1 MILCEDMQNPERR
14 LSIVRKLFGPLSVIL
29 LLLSAAAANG
39 QAQSSS
45 GQPVAGARLVVNS
58 GAALTPTTAP
68 TSPAAQAI
76 INSLSNLP
84 EVDGLIYINPQRILN
99 EVLPKFLPP
108 KDLEGMRKGFEAA
121 KQQAGIDPT
130 KIDYVVMAIHFKKPT
145 GDLNFQAP
153 EILVVSS
160 GDFSAE
166 ALIGLARVA
175 SGGKLRDEKY
185 GSKTIG
191 LMTIDPI
198 AKESEKTPL
207 LKSFSEF
214 GVVALNANTI
224 ATGSPGY
231 LREAI
236 DASEG
241 RGHIS
246 KEALNLLVR
255 DPNALISYAGS
266 PIGAFA
272 KSFGMLGTETTPRAP
287 RCDSKLGDF
296 YAALTMDATNFM
308 IRGVSNADNPDTA
321 KIVANLYTMLLRYAT
336 SSIKDPAAEAVLN
349 RLSIAAEGD
358 EVLFSADF
366 PQQMV
371 LDLIKQQMKPK
382 MTEETKEAQPITKPV
397 VNKRR
402 TRRRHSHQ

>member
-1 MILCEDMQNPERR
+1 M
-14 LSIVRKLFGPLSVIL
+14 RKLFGPLVLTL
-29 LLLSAAAANG
+29 LVLTAANS
-39 QAQSSS
+39 QAQSST
-45 GQPVAGARLVVNS
+45 GQPNAGAQLVVNS
-58 GAALTPTTAP
+58 GAALSARTTTA
-68 TSPAAQAI
+68 SPAAQAI
-76 INSLSNLP
+76 VNSLSNLP
-84 EVDGLIYINPQRILN
+84 EVDGLIYINPQRIFN

-108 KDLEGMRKGFEAA
+108 KDLEEMRKGFEVA
-121 KQQAGIDPT
+121 KQKAGIDPA
-130 KIDYVVMAIHFKKPT
+130 KIDYVVMAIRFKKPT

-166 ALIGLARVA
+166 ALIGMARMA

-207 LKSFSEF
+207 LKSFSEL

-231 LREAI
+231 LRAAI
-236 DASEG
+236 DAGEG
-241 RGHIS
+241 KERIS
-246 KEALNLLVR
+246 TEALNFLVR

-336 SSIKDPAAEAVLN
+336 SSIKDPAAQSVLN

-358 EVLFSADF
+358 EVLFNADF

-382 MTEETKEAQPITKPV
+382 MTESVTDKKEAQPITKPA

>member
-1 MILCEDMQNPERR
+1 VLCAGAVN
-14 LSIVRKLFGPLSVIL
+14 I
-29 LLLSAAAANG
+29 
-39 QAQSSS
+39 QAQ
-45 GQPVAGARLVVNS
+45 
-58 GAALTPTTAP
+58 TAP
-68 TSPAAQAI
+68 ASDREQLAASNATPLTSKTAPLPQSV
-76 INSLSNLP
+76 INSLASLP
-84 EVDGLIYINPQRILN
+84 EADGLIYINPQRIFN

-108 KDLEGMRKGFEAA
+108 KDLEEMRKGFEAA
-121 KQQAGIDPT
+121 KQQAGIDPA
-130 KIDYVVMAIHFKKPT
+130 KIDYVVMTIRFKKPT
-145 GDLNFQAP
+145 ADLNFQAP

-185 GSKTIG
+185 GSKTIE
-191 LMTIDPI
+191 LITIDQI

-224 ATGSPGY
+224 AAGSPGY

-246 KEALNLLVR
+246 KEALSLLVR

-266 PIGAFA
+266 PIGAFT
-272 KSFGMLGTETTPRAP
+272 KSFGMQGTETNPRAP
-287 RCDSKLGDF
+287 RCDSKIGDF
-296 YAALTMDATNFM
+296 YAALTMDASNFM

-336 SSIKDPAAEAVLN
+336 SSIKDPAAQSLLT

-358 EVLFSADF
+358 EVLFNADF

-371 LDLIKQQMKPK
+371 MDLIQQQMKPK
-382 MTEETKEAQPITKPV
+382 KPVETTDVKSITKP
-397 VNKRR
+397 
-402 TRRRHSHQ
+402 TTHRRRRGRRH

>member
-1 MILCEDMQNPERR
+1 M
-14 LSIVRKLFGPLSVIL
+14 RKLFGPLVVIL
-29 LLLSAAAANG
+29 LLLAAGLANI
-39 QAQSSS
+39 QAQSA
-45 GQPVAGARLVVNS
+45 PDRERL
-58 GAALTPTTAP
+58 AAKATPLASKTVTTAP
-68 TSPAAQAI
+68 VPQSI
-76 INSLSNLP
+76 INSLANLP
-84 EVDGLIYINPQRILN
+84 EADALIYVNPQRILN

-121 KQQAGIDPT
+121 KQQAGVDPT
-130 KIDYVVMAIHFKKPT
+130 KIDYVVIAVRFKKPT
-145 GDLNFQAP
+145 ADLNFQAP
-153 EILVVSS
+153 EFMVVSS

-166 ALIGLARVA
+166 SLIGMARMA

-207 LKSFSEF
+207 LKSFTEL

-231 LREAI
+231 LRAAI
-236 DASEG
+236 DAGEG
-241 RGHIS
+241 KGRIS
-246 KEALNLLVR
+246 GDALNFLVH

-266 PIGAFA
+266 PIGAFT
-272 KSFGMLGTETTPRAP
+272 KSFGMQGTEANPRAP
-287 RCDSKLGDF
+287 RCDSKIGDF

-336 SSIKDPAAEAVLN
+336 SSIKDPAAQAVLT

-358 EVLFSADF
+358 EVLYNADF

-371 LDLIKQQMKPK
+371 LDLIQQQMKPK
-382 MTEETKEAQPITKPV
+382 QTVETTEVKTITKPT
-397 VNKRR
+397 VN
-402 TRRRHSHQ
+402 RRRRGRRH